1 MAKDLHVSALQ
12 VFLIMTMHV
21 GIMSKDVSKE
31 KSGR

>member
-12 VFLIMTMHV
+12 ILLIVTMHV
-21 GIMSKDVSKE
+21 GIRSKDVSKE